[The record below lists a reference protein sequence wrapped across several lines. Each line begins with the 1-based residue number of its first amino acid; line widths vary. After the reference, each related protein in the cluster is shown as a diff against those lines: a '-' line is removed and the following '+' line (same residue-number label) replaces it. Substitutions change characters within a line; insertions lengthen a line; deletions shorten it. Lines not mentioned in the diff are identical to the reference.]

1 MVKIAAFIEFDKKI
15 TKKILYQKRIVKK
28 NFGNQIYLN
37 HPVHLTLFVIKIK
50 KISELKEIYKKQE
63 KNLNKPF
70 FITVTSSDIFINDPL
85 TEGHTIFYRIKKN
98 KKIRE
103 VQLKHIKKIN
113 ENIQVLKNETELFK
127 ISVLKK
133 NYERY
138 GFPFVGKIWIPHIT
152 IASLKN
158 IEPNHR
164 FLNKF
169 LKSKL
174 DLKCLVSAIRFYKIS
189 KNKHDFLFSVK
200 DI

>member
-133 NYERY
+133 IMKDMV
-138 GFPFVGKIWIPHIT
+138 FHLLV
-152 IASLKN
+152 
-158 IEPNHR
+158 
-164 FLNKF
+164 KF
-169 LKSKL
+169 G
-174 DLKCLVSAIRFYKIS
+174 YPT
-189 KNKHDFLFSVK
+189 
-200 DI
+200 